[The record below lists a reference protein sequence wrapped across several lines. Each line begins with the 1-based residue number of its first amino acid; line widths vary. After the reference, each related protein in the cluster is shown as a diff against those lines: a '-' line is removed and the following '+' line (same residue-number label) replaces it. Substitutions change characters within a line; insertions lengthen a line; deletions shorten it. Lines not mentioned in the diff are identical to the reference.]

1 MLKILKIQA
10 YNLFLFKELEI
21 DFTTL
26 SNIVFI
32 NGSNEDVIGAES
44 NGSGKSLI
52 GDIITDVLFDKT
64 IRKHSV
70 DTFIGRFDKFSISS
84 IYLKDSLTK
93 TFYTIVKF
101 RNSPEHK
108 NKIFFGKS
116 SKYTEFTKYTELAA
130 SAKTK
135 KESYEIISET
145 LNLEWD
151 VFRNRNFF
159 GQDDPD
165 RFLNVTDA
173 KKAELLIEMQ
183 NLSDLKECK
192 EVSNKEL
199 GFLKKTFEKKQF
211 EVESHKRLVSEAL
224 SSVKSLKE
232 DINSE
237 EIRIK
242 DEISKAES
250 EIKSLNELSKKID
263 PELSSDEEKL
273 LKNKKENLDI
283 KIKDVIKETSAK
295 IENLNKDFSKIE
307 KVLGSAQSQI
317 ENLQKNIA
325 KDHLHIEGVFS
336 EEIKKCRLCG
346 SELGK
351 KEREKTLEI
360 LKDQLENN
368 NSLLSKI
375 TISKTENLI
384 KKSEII
390 KEKSFWKEKSEKIQP
405 LMQEREKINEII
417 VKNSSIKSKRENVQL
432 KINEMQSRINILLKK
447 LDNPSFKNSLKSAM
461 INAKK
466 FIDEQKTLNVELEK
480 LDVFIKKEQFAKDV
494 FDRTIR
500 ILFTDFINNLNVF
513 SAQYMGLLCDD
524 SVSIKFVPQVERKS
538 KKIAD
543 EISVS
548 LSIAGQK
555 PRPFKTYSGGEKAR
569 AELSTQIALFS
580 SADNSLS
587 LLWLDEPFHGVDYD
601 GRVRMLDLL
610 QKVSSEGVQ
619 VIVVSHE
626 DIPFGIGDSINILR
640 KNNESFLKV

>member
-325 KDHLHIEGVFS
+325 KDHLHIKGVFS

-466 FIDEQKTLNVELEK
+466 FIDEQKILNVELEK

-543 EISVS
+543 ESSVS

-640 KNNESFLKV
+640 KNNESFLKE